1 MLIVGIKAKRV
12 RSRWN
17 YVRTRERER
26 ERERDKYYENNGPP
40 GLVLSGSFFF
50 LFIIFGKD

>member
-1 MLIVGIKAKRV
+1 
-12 RSRWN
+12 
-17 YVRTRERER
+17 VRTRERER